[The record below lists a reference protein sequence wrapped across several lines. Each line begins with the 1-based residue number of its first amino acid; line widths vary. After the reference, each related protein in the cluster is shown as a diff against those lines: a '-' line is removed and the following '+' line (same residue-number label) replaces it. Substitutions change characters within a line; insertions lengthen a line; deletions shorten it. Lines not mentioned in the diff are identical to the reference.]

1 MKRYQLFLIL
11 AIFSIPLFA
20 TSVFCQSLS
29 IPSLRIYRKG
39 DSSLYIPLQY
49 IDSIVHYNIVSPT
62 VITGSPQ
69 SVTRNSAYFSAKVN
83 VGGGTVTKTGFCWST
98 VEEPTIN
105 STFKYSGDFNGV
117 NFTCELLGLLKN
129 TKYYVRAFAI
139 NESGFSYGNQVDFIT
154 VNSSDVIVIDGDEYN
169 TVTLGGKC
177 GWGQLV
183 LQENLKVSKYA
194 NGDTIRY
201 VRNQEEMLDA
211 TNKLEGAYCYYN
223 FDPSF
228 DSVYGKLYNIY
239 ALRESRGLAPL
250 GWKIPGF
257 MDMPV
262 VLYECGG
269 ADKSIGTIETK
280 DGLWKEPNVGATND
294 SGFNG
299 HPGGLVVGNE
309 FKFLGEIGFW
319 WIVDRNGDIQDFYAL
334 THISNSFE
342 YRSGSNYLNIYY
354 GLDYQLVS
362 FASVRCV
369 KNP

>member
-177 GWGQLV
+177 GYGQLV

-201 VRNQEEMLDA
+201 VRNQ
-211 TNKLEGAYCYYN
+211 
-223 FDPSF
+223 
-228 DSVYGKLYNIY
+228 
-239 ALRESRGLAPL
+239 
-250 GWKIPGF
+250 
-257 MDMPV
+257 
-262 VLYECGG
+262 
-269 ADKSIGTIETK
+269 
-280 DGLWKEPNVGATND
+280 
-294 SGFNG
+294 
-299 HPGGLVVGNE
+299 
-309 FKFLGEIGFW
+309 
-319 WIVDRNGDIQDFYAL
+319 
-334 THISNSFE
+334 
-342 YRSGSNYLNIYY
+342 
-354 GLDYQLVS
+354 
-362 FASVRCV
+362 
-369 KNP
+369 